1 MNKKEK
7 ITFRRGDAVTIA
19 LVIAFALGMIL
30 FLSLHSFSEE
40 NLKVQIWQNG
50 EMLQEWPLT
59 SDREFVV
66 EGEYRNTIV
75 TKEGRVAVSESNCPG
90 EDCVH
95 TGWISRSGRSI
106 VCLPNRIEV
115 RIVGGVS
122 GENDVDAVVR

>member
-122 GENDVDAVVR
+122 GEDDVDAVVR